1 MVISCKC
8 SHQLTEAMQ
17 SMFTYSMYRRLK
29 KGGGEIN
36 TNIRMEIYGGSHED
50 RSRIKIGFHTT

>member
-8 SHQLTEAMQ
+8 SHQLTEAVQ

-29 KGGGEIN
+29 KRGGGGEIN
-36 TNIRMEIYGGSHED
+36 TNIRMEIYEGSQENLL
-50 RSRIKIGFHTT
+50 